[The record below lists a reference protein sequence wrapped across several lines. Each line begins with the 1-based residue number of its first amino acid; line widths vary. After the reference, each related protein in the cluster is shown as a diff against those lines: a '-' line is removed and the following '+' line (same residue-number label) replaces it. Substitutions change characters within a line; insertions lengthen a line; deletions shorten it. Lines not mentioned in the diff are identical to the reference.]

1 MGTDIEVFGAVDDL
15 WIYEN
20 GDIIVVDYKS
30 TSKSVNNLFHSIND
44 FNDVWEGGKI
54 YKRQL
59 EVYQWILFKKG
70 FQVSND
76 CYLVYANAYKD
87 KQEFNNIL
95 DFEVTL
101 LKHVGDFSWVE
112 SVLLDI
118 YKLLNSN
125 EVPES
130 SSNCELCGY
139 VEYSNR
145 LFL

>member
-1 MGTDIEVFGAVDDL
+1 MDL
-15 WIYEN
+15 
-20 GDIIVVDYKS
+20 VQ
-30 TSKSVNNLFHSIND
+30 
-44 FNDVWEGGKI
+44 
-54 YKRQL
+54 KR
-59 EVYQWILFKKG
+59 ISSF
-70 FQVSND
+70 ND

-112 SVLLDI
+112 GVLIDI